1 MSKKIKSASMLL
13 FLACMPHGIMYSAAN
28 FPSISAV
35 EQVGV
40 CKGIVKDASGETI
53 IGASVVVKGTTS
65 GNITGLD
72 GDFEIP
78 NVKKGAI
85 IQVSFVGYQTKEVKW
100 DGKPIIVVLEDDTQT
115 LQEVVVTGYG
125 GVQKAKTMTAS
136 ASIVKMESLAKL
148 PVASISEGLGGRVA
162 GVITQQSS
170 GAPGE
175 NVKIWIRGGS
185 DILYV
190 IDDVV
195 MESGQ
200 GNEHGSF
207 I

>member
-1 MSKKIKSASMLL
+1 MSKRIKSASMLL
-13 FLACMPHGIMYSAAN
+13 FLACLPNGIMYSAPN
-28 FPSISAV
+28 SLSV
-35 EQVGV
+35 SSVKEVGV
-40 CKGIVKDASGETI
+40 CKGIVKDALGETV
-53 IGASVVVKGTTS
+53 IGASVVVKGTTL
-65 GNITGLD
+65 GTITGLD

-78 NVKKGAI
+78 NVQKGAI
-85 IQVSFVGYQTKEVKW
+85 IQVSFVGYQTKEIKW
-100 DGKPIIVVLEDDTQT
+100 DGKPIVVVLEEDSQT

-190 IDDVV
+190 LN
-195 MESGQ
+195 S
-200 GNEHGSF
+200 N
-207 I
+207 